1 MISLELNDSLVL
13 SIKSSD
19 CFMIGIELLMVSIEL
34 SDYLIIS
41 IELSDCLMISVE
53 LND

>member
-34 SDYLIIS
+34 SDCLFIRIV
-41 IELSDCLMISVE
+41 LSDCL
-53 LND
+53 LNDKC